1 MNVLA
6 ALISTAL
13 LGILAG
19 VFIGYAV
26 FAPRP
31 EYTGPVDEW
40 DGDRHK

>member
-1 MNVLA
+1 MLA

-13 LGILAG
+13 LGTLLG
-19 VFIGYAV
+19 VYIGYAV

-40 DGDRHK
+40 DERDE